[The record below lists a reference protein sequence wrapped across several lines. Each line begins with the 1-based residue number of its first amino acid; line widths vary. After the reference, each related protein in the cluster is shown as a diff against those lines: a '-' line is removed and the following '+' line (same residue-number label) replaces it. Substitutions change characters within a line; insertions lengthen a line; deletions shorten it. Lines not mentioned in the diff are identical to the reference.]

1 VLVSHI
7 RSIPRVL
14 EMIFERKGAI
24 KVLMLLMIAEDG
36 ANALDISKKLG
47 LPLATV
53 YKYLRELE
61 EMGLVKRK
69 SVGGKRVFVSKDFR
83 LRIQWRADGEELE
96 FMISPKNLV
105 CFLAMESPDVSYF
118 IERRG
123 LRKFLEFTR
132 LYEDYVDGRL
142 TLSMMARILGVT
154 TMEVAVLIDEVEAV
168 ATV

>member
-1 VLVSHI
+1 MLVSHI

-36 ANALDISKKLG
+36 ANTLDISKKLG

-69 SVGGKRVFVSKDFR
+69 SV
-83 LRIQWRADGEELE
+83 A
-96 FMISPKNLV
+96 
-105 CFLAMESPDVSYF
+105 A
-118 IERRG
+118 RG
-123 LRKFLEFTR
+123 YL
-132 LYEDYVDGRL
+132 
-142 TLSMMARILGVT
+142 
-154 TMEVAVLIDEVEAV
+154 
-168 ATV
+168 